1 MSIFETMTLSIALG
15 TDAFSVAIACGC
27 GARELS
33 RKKVIK
39 VSSVIALFHIFMPL
53 IGLYGAGF
61 LEKLLLNLFNIQGEL
76 DNVFSLIGSGL
87 LILLGFYMIVERWLE
102 KEEEPCNFHLAG
114 WGLLLLATSVS
125 IDSLSVGIGLGML
138 GNINP
143 MITLIIGPVA
153 GLMMSA
159 GLRCGSRIGCFI
171 GDKAQ
176 LLGGFVL
183 ILLGLHFTG
192 LI

>member
-15 TDAFSVAIACGC
+15 TDAFSVAVACGC
-27 GARELS
+27 GAQELN
-33 RKKVIK
+33 RKNVIRA
-39 VSSVIALFHIFMPL
+39 SSVIALFHIFMPL
-53 IGLYGAGF
+53 IGFYGAGF
-61 LEKLLLNLFNIQGEL
+61 LEKLLLNLFNLQGKV
-76 DNVFSLIGSGL
+76 DNILALIGSGL
-87 LILLGFYMIVERWLE
+87 LMLLGFYMIIERWLE
-102 KEEEPCNFHLAG
+102 KEEDPCNFHLEG
-114 WGLLLLATSVS
+114 WGLLLLAVSVS

-153 GLMMSA
+153 GLMMAA
-159 GLRCGSRIGCFI
+159 GLRCGSRIGCYV

-176 LLGGFVL
+176 FLGGFVL
-183 ILLGLHFTG
+183 ILLGLHFSG